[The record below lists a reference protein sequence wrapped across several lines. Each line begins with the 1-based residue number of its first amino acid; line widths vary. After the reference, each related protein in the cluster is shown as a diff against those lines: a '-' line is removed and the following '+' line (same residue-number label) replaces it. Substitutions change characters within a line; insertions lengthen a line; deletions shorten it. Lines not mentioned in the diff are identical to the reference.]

1 MKARLPYIVG
11 TLLLTGVEVLI
22 GVFEF
27 SSFIRSY
34 IGDVI
39 IVWVLYC
46 LFRSFVPKKF
56 SSYAVAVG
64 ILAFSFV
71 VEFLQK
77 AHIADLLG
85 IENRLLRVLIGT
97 NYATED
103 LWCYAAG
110 TAVTLLEIFIFQ
122 KLSSRR
128 KNENTILF

>member
-1 MKARLPYIVG
+1 MRDRLPYIIG
-11 TLLLTGVEVLI
+11 FLLLTAVEVVI

-27 SSFIRSY
+27 NHFIRSY

-46 LFRSFVPKKF
+46 LFRSFAPKKF
-56 SSYAVAVG
+56 NSYAVAMG

-77 AHIADLLG
+77 AHIADVLG
-85 IENRLLRVLIGT
+85 VENKLLRIIIGT
-97 NYATED
+97 SYATED

-128 KNENTILF
+128 KN

>member
-1 MKARLPYIVG
+1 MRDRFPYIIG
-11 TLLLTGVEVLI
+11 FLLLTAVEVVI

-27 SSFIRSY
+27 NHFIRSY

-56 SSYAVAVG
+56 SSYAVAMG

-77 AHIADLLG
+77 AHIADVLG
-85 IENRLLRVLIGT
+85 VENRLLRIIIGT
-97 NYATED
+97 SYATED
-103 LWCYAAG
+103 LWSYAAG

-128 KNENTILF
+128 KN

>member
-1 MKARLPYIVG
+1 MKARLPYIIG
-11 TLLLTGVEVLI
+11 FLLLTAVEVVI

-27 SSFIRSY
+27 NHFIRSY

-46 LFRSFVPKKF
+46 LFRSFAPKKF
-56 SSYAVAVG
+56 NSYAVAMG

-77 AHIADLLG
+77 AHIADVLG
-85 IENRLLRVLIGT
+85 VENRLLRIIIGT
-97 NYATED
+97 SYATED

-128 KNENTILF
+128 KN

>member
-1 MKARLPYIVG
+1 MKARLPYTIG
-11 TLLLTGVEVLI
+11 FLMLTAVEVVI

-27 SSFIRSY
+27 NHFIRSY

-46 LFRSFVPKKF
+46 LFRSFAPKKF
-56 SSYAVAVG
+56 NSYAVAMG

-77 AHIADLLG
+77 AHIADVLG
-85 IENRLLRVLIGT
+85 VENRLLRIIIGT
-97 NYATED
+97 SYATED

-128 KNENTILF
+128 KN